1 MSNFVEMFGS
11 KSHLVIFFND
21 ICRHN
26 NPLSARSCDGH
37 RQNQRDTNL
46 SCMELRNRLT
56 NQVRED
62 WYIGSM
68 FGRSVMEKNSTDAC
82 DAIGL

>member
-1 MSNFVEMFGS
+1 MIVYRNKLQE
-11 KSHLVIFFND
+11 
-21 ICRHN
+21 
-26 NPLSARSCDGH
+26 
-37 RQNQRDTNL
+37 TNL

-68 FGRSVMEKNSTDAC
+68 FGKSVMEKNSTDAC
-82 DAIGL
+82 AAIGL